1 MLDWIK
7 ASKAV
12 RLSTMAAFA
21 CAVVVGA
28 LLFWNAS
35 TFAYVFWI
43 GTSPVPFA
51 DQWDAPLFPDE
62 IIRNLFRLHNEH
74 RPALARLILLL
85 DWYLADARN
94 AVNAAFI
101 AACYPVFGLTL
112 FKLVNTIVADWRRAA
127 LFAGL
132 ASAIILSVAQWE
144 NMLWGFQTHFVG
156 SFVFVLL
163 ALYFAARAA
172 LPSQSSGWK
181 TTNVALCLFASFFAV
196 FSLASGLLALPFVA
210 ALFFIVGASPRLKYG
225 YILFAVA
232 AIGFYLHDFA
242 IPGDHSNPLVSLR
255 DPLAV
260 GHFALAYVGSPF
272 ARGHVDVAAPVGAL
286 GLLVLI
292 ALIADAVIALRREP
306 RLPQA
311 PKGAAYIA
319 LLLFAVF
326 IFCVGGLTGLGR
338 INFGIPEALAPRYAT
353 PALFFWAALVAAC
366 LVQSD
371 VRRSGGSRILHWG
384 GAVLGV
390 ALAACVAFQ
399 QRAYVADMY
408 NKKPDRFNAA
418 IAYLL
423 GIRNKPIAL
432 QLYPVPPVL
441 AAGHLDEPF
450 LRLERSRKSIFAAE
464 DWVAR
469 LGTPLR
475 EWKPDLNEACRGAI
489 DRRAPVPDQATAI
502 SEIAGWAWDDE
513 RKRVPDLIVFTDASG
528 LVIGFAGLGVR
539 RLDVR
544 ERQTG
549 VTSSAVGWEGY
560 VRADGTATIH
570 AYGVALGRSS
580 RACEFATSLSSQ

>member
-1 MLDWIK
+1 MPDWIK

-12 RLSTMAAFA
+12 RLSTMAAVA

-28 LLFWNAS
+28 LLFWNAW

-51 DQWDAPLFPDE
+51 DQWDAPPFPDQ
-62 IIRNLFRLHNEH
+62 IVRNLFRLHNEH
-74 RPALARLILLL
+74 RPALARLVLLL

-94 AVNAAFI
+94 VVNAAFI

-112 FKLVNTIVADWRRAA
+112 FKLVNTIVADWRRAG

-172 LPSQSSGWK
+172 PASGSPGRK
-181 TTNVALCLFASFFAV
+181 TANVCLCLFASFAAV
-196 FSLASGLLALPFVA
+196 FSLASGLLVLPFVA
-210 ALFFIVGASPRLKYG
+210 ALFFLLGASPRLKYG
-225 YILFAVA
+225 YILFALA
-232 AIGFYLHDFA
+232 AIAFYFHGFA
-242 IPGDHSNPLVSLR
+242 IPKDHANPLTSLR
-255 DPLAV
+255 DPWAV

-272 ARGHVDVAAPVGAL
+272 ARGHTEVAAPVGAL

-292 ALIADAVIALRREP
+292 ALIAHAAVALAQEP
-306 RLPQA
+306 RLLQA
-311 PKGAAYIA
+311 PKGAAYIV

-326 IFCVGGLTGLGR
+326 IFCVGGLTALGR

-353 PALFFWAALVAAC
+353 PALFFWATLVAAC

-371 VRRSGGSRILHWG
+371 VRRGGGSRILRWG
-384 GAVLGV
+384 GALLGV
-390 ALAACVAFQ
+390 ALATCVALQ

-408 NKKPDRFNAA
+408 NKKADRFDAA

-423 GIRNKPIAL
+423 GIRNKPTAL

-450 LRLERSRKSIFAAE
+450 QRLRRSRKSIFAAE
-464 DWVAR
+464 DWAAR
-469 LGTPLR
+469 LGTSLR
-475 EWKPDLNEACRGAI
+475 EWKSDLSAACRGAI
-489 DRRAPVPDQATAI
+489 DRRAPVPDQATAT

-513 RKRVPDLIVFTDASG
+513 RKRVPDLIVFTDTEG
-528 LVIGFAGLGVR
+528 LVIGFAGLGIR

-544 ERQTG
+544 ERQAG
-549 VTSSAVGWEGY
+549 VTSSAAGWEGF

-570 AYGVALGRSS
+570 AYGVTLGRSNQS
-580 RACEFATSLSSQ
+580 CEFATSVSSQ